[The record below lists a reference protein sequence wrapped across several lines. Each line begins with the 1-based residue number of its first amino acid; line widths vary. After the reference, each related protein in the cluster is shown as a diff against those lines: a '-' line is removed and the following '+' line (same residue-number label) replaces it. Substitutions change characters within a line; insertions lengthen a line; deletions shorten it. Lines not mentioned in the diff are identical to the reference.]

1 MKMKVLLTGA
11 SGLLGRAVLSKFSES
26 KFEIV
31 GTGFSRVAPPLLKL
45 DLLDSKAVESFIT
58 EHKPQIII
66 HSAAERRP
74 EVVQENFESSK
85 QLNVG
90 STELLASLCAKNDIY
105 LIYISTD
112 YVFDGDNAP
121 YSVEDK
127 PNPLNKY
134 GELKLAGEE
143 CVKNTEG
150 LKWCVLRVPVLY
162 GKTDKLNV
170 SAVTVL
176 YEALLKS
183 IESKQI
189 AKMNHIEK
197 RYPTYCPDVAKFL
210 LEICERYQF
219 SGSIFGLMHFTD
231 REQMTKYE
239 MVQRMA
245 KLMNKST
252 EFIEAETK
260 VSSAVKRPY
269 DTQLSIQKSLD
280 VNLPCA
286 NTSFDTAIMEV
297 LKEF

>member
-74 EVVQENFESSK
+74 EVVQENFETSK

-127 PNPLNKY
+127 PNPLNRY

-162 GKTDKLNV
+162 GKTDKLND

-197 RYPTYCPDVAKFL
+197 RHPTYCPDVAKFL

-219 SGSIFGLMHFTD
+219 SGSIFGLMHFTG

-252 EFIEAETK
+252 DFIEAETK

-269 DTQLSIQKSLD
+269 DTRLSVQKSLD

-286 NTSFDTAIMEV
+286 NTPFDTAIMEV